1 MTSMLRKSGSN
12 SGSKSLDY
20 EPSSPAEEQVKVNE
34 LRAAL
39 GPLTRRA
46 EIFATDACLRRYLRA
61 RNWNVKKSE
70 KMLRDTLHWRSVYKP
85 EEIRWVC
92 LSKTLE
98 ICMKNI
104 FSY

>member
-1 MTSMLRKSGSN
+1 MTSVLRKSRSN
-12 SGSKSLDY
+12 SGSRSLDH
-20 EPSSPAEEQVKVNE
+20 EPSPPAEEQVKVNE

-39 GPLTRRA
+39 GPLTGRA
-46 EIFATDACLRRYLRA
+46 EIYATDACLKRYLRA

-70 KMLRDTLHWRSVYKP
+70 QMLRGTLHWRSVVKP
-85 EEIRWVC
+85 EEIQWVC

-98 ICMKNI
+98 SCKNI